1 MDTGLLLGRV
11 VLGLLMAAHG
21 SQKLLGWFGGYGI
34 AGTGGFMES
43 LGFRPGKF
51 FAAAAGATEFAGGV
65 LIALGLFGPLGPA
78 MVISTMV
85 VAIATVH
92 WAHGPFAQ
100 NNGYELP
107 LLYAVGAASLALIG
121 YGAYSI
127 DALLQLTWSETVIW
141 AVLAVGVLGG
151 LGNLLVRKTGP
162 VAAHVYGVLAFFL
175 HHPPGRRAFPGAG
188 ASLGRATLSIRL
200 ERHAALSIGSAGS
213 G

>member
-21 SQKLLGWFGGYGI
+21 SQKLFGWFGGYGI

-43 LGFRPGKF
+43 LGFKPGRF
-51 FAAAAGATEFAGGV
+51 FAAAAGVTEFVGGA
-65 LIALGLFGPLGPA
+65 LIALGLLGPLGPA

-127 DALLQLTWSETVIW
+127 DALLQLSWAEGVIW
-141 AVLAVGVLGG
+141 TVLG
-151 LGNLLVRKTGP
+151 LGVIGGFANLLVRKTGP
-162 VAAHVYGVLAFFL
+162 VEAHV
-175 HHPPGRRAFPGAG
+175 
-188 ASLGRATLSIRL
+188 
-200 ERHAALSIGSAGS
+200 
-213 G
+213 